1 MLVLGK
7 SYDANAT
14 RSVLEACA
22 ATCKACANECG
33 RHAEMHG
40 RCKVLAEAYRRWEKA
55 FRR

>member
-14 RSVLEACA
+14 RSVLE
-22 ATCKACANECG
+22 ACANECG